1 MQKNLVADTDD
12 GFSLIEVLV
21 ALTLV
26 IVVMASVSPYLIKSF
41 AFVALQRGDQV
52 ASQLANS
59 TLEQVRALKPSAL
72 VSGRSQAEA
81 AAQFAAAPAV
91 PELASYLSQITPAYD
106 PHYATNDEEIST
118 DPKGQPVTVDTT
130 TYTRR
135 IFVGECQIYIGGDA
149 GEKSSCLK
157 ADKGSTDDA
166 SKYLSFYRAVVLVTW
181 SDRLCNAY
189 QVPGDAQKNKCAY
202 VASTL
207 ISNGADP
214 TFDVNRPFPVINRQS
229 LDPIYFYMGGATSYQ
244 LPVYGGT
251 LPNTW
256 TLLPTMPQGLSV
268 NQGGLVTG
276 TPTKLGNTATKGTIT
291 DATTPVGRSTTK
303 DLNFTVVATPGLAL
317 PDVNSHL
324 GETLSIPVVVT
335 GGTPNLKCTLTGQA
349 TGLSLATTAD
359 PRSFLI
365 NGTYSGSD
373 TVFTPAVRCV
383 DHPGS
388 VNDRSVIDSFTH
400 IFYPALQLTVPA
412 AQKVTLGSAF
422 NGTATGSGGDAKF
435 TYSAT
440 GLPLGV
446 SINATTGV
454 MTGTPTIPGRYVP
467 AIKVTDGIGGTLTK
481 TFVVTVET
489 TTSLIF
495 TSPALTAT
503 DPTSTVG
510 AFASMTFSTNAGL
523 LGLTSTMTA
532 TGLPTGMTFN
542 ALTRTIS
549 GTPSKAGQYPVTV
562 VATTL
567 LPPSTSNYNFIWT
580 VQ

>member
-118 DPKGQPVTVDTT
+118 DPQEVKVDTT

-135 IFVGECQIYIGGDA
+135 VFVGECQTYIGGDA
-149 GEKSSCLK
+149 GEKSSCLPAATK
-157 ADKGSTDDA
+157 ASTEDA
-166 SKYLSFYRAVVLVTW
+166 SRYLSFYRAVVLVTW
-181 SDRLCNAY
+181 SDRLC
-189 QVPGDAQKNKCAY
+189 QKNACTY
-202 VASTL
+202 IASTL
-207 ISNGADP
+207 ISSGADP
-214 TFDVNRPFPVINRQS
+214 TFDVNRPFPVINRQN
-229 LDPIYFYMGGATSYQ
+229 LDPIYFYMGGAATSYQ

-291 DATTPVGRSTTK
+291 DSAASVGRSTTK

-317 PDVNSHL
+317 ADVNSHL
-324 GETLSIPVVVT
+324 GETLSIPIVVT

-365 NGTYSGSD
+365 TGTYSGSD

-388 VNDRSVIDSFTH
+388 VNDRSVIDSFAHT
-400 IFYPALQLTVPA
+400 FYPALQLAVPA

-422 NGTATGSGGDAKF
+422 TGTATGSGGDAKF

-440 GLPLGV
+440 GLPPGV
-446 SINATTGV
+446 SINATTGA
-454 MTGTPTIPGRYVP
+454 MTGIPTIPGRYVP
-467 AIKVTDGIGGTLTK
+467 AVKVTDGIGGTLTK
-481 TFVVTVET
+481 TFVLTVET

-495 TSPALTAT
+495 TSPALTTA

-510 AFASMTFSTNAGL
+510 SPASMTFNTNAGL

-542 ALTRTIS
+542 ALTKTIS
-549 GTPSKAGQYPVTV
+549 GTPSKAGQYTVTV

-580 VQ
+580 IQ

>member
-1 MQKNLVADTDD
+1 MRKNLVADTDD

-26 IVVMASVSPYLIKSF
+26 IVVMASVSPYLVKSF

-52 ASQLANS
+52 AAQLANS

-81 AAQFAAAPAV
+81 AAQFAAAPAI
-91 PELASYLSQITPAYD
+91 PELASYLAQVTPAYD
-106 PHYATNDEEIST
+106 PHYATNDEEITT
-118 DPKGQPVTVDTT
+118 DPQPVTVDKTV
-130 TYTRR
+130 YTRR
-135 IFVGECQIYIGGDA
+135 VFVGECETYIGGAA
-149 GEKSSCLK
+149 GEKSSCLPAATK
-157 ADKGSTDDA
+157 ASTEDA

-181 SDRLCNAY
+181 ADRLCRQNA
-189 QVPGDAQKNKCAY
+189 CTY

-214 TFDVNRPFPVINRQS
+214 TFDVNRPFPVINRQN
-229 LDPIYFYMGGATSYQ
+229 LDPVYFFMGMTTSFPI
-244 LPVYGGT
+244 PVYGGT

-256 TLLPTMPQGLSV
+256 SLLPVMPQGLSV
-268 NQGGLVTG
+268 NQAGLITG

-303 DLNFTVVATPGLAL
+303 NLNFTVVAQPALTL
-317 PDVNSHL
+317 PDVKSHWGDAL
-324 GETLSIPVVVT
+324 NIPVVVT
-335 GGTPNLKCTLTGQA
+335 GGTGNLKCTLSGQA

-365 NGTYSGSD
+365 TGTYSGPG
-373 TVFTPAVRCV
+373 TTFTMSVNCT

-388 VNDRSVIDSFTH
+388 VNDFPLTATFLQS
-400 IFYPALQLTVPA
+400 FYPALQLVAPA
-412 AQKVTLGSAF
+412 NQQVTLGSAV
-422 NGTATGSGGDAKF
+422 NTTATASGGDAKF

-446 SINATTGV
+446 SINATTGAI
-454 MTGTPTIPGRYVP
+454 TGVPTIPGRYVP
-467 AIKVTDGIGGTLTK
+467 AIKVADGIGGTLTK
-481 TFVVTVET
+481 TFVLTVGT
-489 TTSLIF
+489 TTSLVF
-495 TSPALTAT
+495 TTPALTTA
-503 DPTSTVG
+503 DPTSTVNSP
-510 AFASMTFSTNAGL
+510 ASMTFNTNAAL

-532 TGLPTGMTFN
+532 TGVPTGMSFN

-549 GTPSKAGQYPVTV
+549 GTPNKTGQYNVTM

-567 LPPSTSNYNFIWT
+567 VPPSTSNYNFIWT
-580 VQ
+580 IQ